1 MSEENSHVLQ
11 ELIMQTMDNVR
22 ELTQQVSEV
31 KALLSS
37 TMENNNDIN
46 KLLIERADR
55 HRDEINKLKDIV
67 RDLNHSQIDLEE
79 YDRLRSTVDDLQESR
94 STTVKILT
102 VLGGLVGTILTSAA
116 AIFIDKFILK

>member
-1 MSEENSHVLQ
+1 
-11 ELIMQTMDNVR
+11 MQTMDNVR

-55 HRDEINKLKDIV
+55 HRDEINKLKDSI
-67 RDLNHSQIDLEE
+67 RDLTHSQIDLEE
-79 YDRLRSTVDDLQESR
+79 YDKLKATVDDLQESR
-94 STTVKILT
+94 STTVKVLT

-116 AIFIDKFILK
+116 AIFIDKFVLK